1 MNGDQKFPE
10 SIGQIFKTKKNFL
23 RSPWK
28 RYFPVTFGRFS
39 SHVRTL
45 QDVIL
50 NWDYKFKQDFWNII
64 VTYSGNQAV
73 TTRAFW
79 SFFKLNIYRTEV
91 RVSPLNFWRIF
102 WHFANF
108 FGLLTFVMCFTPTQS
123 MDMKSVIVKYLIDS
137 FRAISSQTRTDDVGA
152 RLVVAAKRNL
162 RMLFFTYVIESR
174 AYGILFIFLVFFMVS
189 WSNKNFL
196 ITKY

>member
-1 MNGDQKFPE
+1 
-10 SIGQIFKTKKNFL
+10 
-23 RSPWK
+23 
-28 RYFPVTFGRFS
+28 
-39 SHVRTL
+39 
-45 QDVIL
+45 
-50 NWDYKFKQDFWNII
+50 
-64 VTYSGNQAV
+64 
-73 TTRAFW
+73 
-79 SFFKLNIYRTEV
+79 
-91 RVSPLNFWRIF
+91 
-102 WHFANF
+102 
-108 FGLLTFVMCFTPTQS
+108 